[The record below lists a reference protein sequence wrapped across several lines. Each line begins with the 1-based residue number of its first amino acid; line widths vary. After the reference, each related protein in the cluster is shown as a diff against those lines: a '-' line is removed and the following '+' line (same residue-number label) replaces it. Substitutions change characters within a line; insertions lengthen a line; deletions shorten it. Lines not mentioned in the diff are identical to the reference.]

1 MKSLTFTLLIV
12 ALGGCVQAAV
22 NGACSANGIP
32 GVCLVTSSCSSGGGT
47 SRQGIALMTL
57 PMFSAVQKLA
67 DLAVHVGSLRAVVL
81 ETQRQV
87 TVISLINWTN
97 HIKQIYIGLCPGPS
111 DFKCCLPASGGCG
124 APAVNTATVD
134 LIKLSEGFV
143 ASPSPDPIGLPT
155 VGYGHLCKTSGCGEV
170 PYSFPLTTTTATA
183 LLKSDLPTFQNCIAR
198 DIADSV
204 RLNANQYGALV
215 SWAFNVGCSN
225 TGSSTLIRRLNAGE
239 SPNTVAEQELPR
251 WNMAGGV
258 VLPGLVTRRNREIAL
273 FKTASSVIA
282 HPPPC

>member
-1 MKSLTFTLLIV
+1 MKGFTSALV
-12 ALGGCVQAAV
+12 ALSLCLSAHAAI
-22 NGACSANGIP
+22 NSACTANGLP
-32 GVCLVTSSCSSGGGT
+32 GVCLTTSSCSSGGGT
-47 SRQGIALMTL
+47 SRPGFCPNDPTNVQCCTKSCSSGGTCRFTSTCASGNTL
-57 PMFSAVQKLA
+57 S
-67 DLAVHVGSLRAVVL
+67 
-81 ETQRQV
+81 
-87 TVISLINWTN
+87 
-97 HIKQIYIGLCPGPS
+97 GLCPGPT
-111 DFKCCLPASGGCG
+111 DFKCCLPGSSCA
-124 APAVNTATVD
+124 APAVNTATLD

-143 ASPSPDPIGLPT
+143 ARPAPDPIGLPT

-198 DIADSV
+198 DIVNSV

-215 SWAFNVGCSN
+215 SWAFNVGCGN

-239 SPNTVAEQELPR
+239 SPNTVAEQELPK
-251 WNMAGGV
+251 WNKAGGV

-273 FKTASSVIA
+273 FKTASSVVA